1 MPIEPSHQTVR
12 LSRGKHSSPAQGVCV
27 MELASMLAGESFS
40 DRPSCVDPVVGGLL
54 RANNDSVDGERR
66 QDLYRLAAEVV
77 GSASTIEVER
87 ARAARCLAFASEH
100 RTRSRWGRRRPP
112 ALAAHLGSDAPG
124 VLAVRSLGR
133 IDDHAHQELLG
144 FIGELL
150 AIGRPAQEAAGLSRK
165 PTLERLPL
173 RSVPVDGSTTQGD
186 GSDASGIARNPRIR
200 STTR

>member
-1 MPIEPSHQTVR
+1 MPNAPSHQTVR

-27 MELASMLAGESFS
+27 MELASMLAGETFS
-40 DRPSCVDPVVGGLL
+40 DRPACVDPVIGGLL
-54 RANNDSVDGERR
+54 RAYNDSVDGERR

-77 GSASTIEVER
+77 GSASTVDVER
-87 ARAARCLAFASEH
+87 ARAARCLTFANAH

-112 ALAAHLGSDAPG
+112 VLAAHLGSDAPG

-133 IDDHAHQELLG
+133 IDDQAHAELMD
-144 FIGELL
+144 FVAELL
-150 AIGRPAQEAAGLSRK
+150 AIGRLDQDAAGFSRK

-173 RSVPVDGSTTQGD
+173 RSVPVAVSTTQGE
-186 GSDASGIARNPRIR
+186 GSEALGMARNSRSR

>member
-1 MPIEPSHQTVR
+1 MPSETSHQTVR

-40 DRPSCVDPVVGGLL
+40 DRPSCVDPVIGGLL
-54 RANNDSVDGERR
+54 RAYNDSVDGERR

-87 ARAARCLAFASEH
+87 ARAARCLAFANAH
-100 RTRSRWGRRRPP
+100 RAHSRWGRRRPP

-133 IDDHAHQELLG
+133 IDDRAHAELMA
-144 FIGELL
+144 FVVELL
-150 AIGRPAQEAAGLSRK
+150 AIGRPAQEAGFSRK
-165 PTLERLPL
+165 PTLEPLPL
-173 RSVPVDGSTTQGD
+173 RNVPVVVSTTHGD
-186 GSDASGIARNPRIR
+186 GSDASGMARNSRIR

>member
-1 MPIEPSHQTVR
+1 
-12 LSRGKHSSPAQGVCV
+12 

-40 DRPSCVDPVVGGLL
+40 DRPSCVDPVIGGLL
-54 RANNDSVDGERR
+54 RAYNDSVDGERR

-87 ARAARCLAFASEH
+87 ARAARCLAFANQH
-100 RTRSRWGRRRPP
+100 RSRSRWGRRRPP

-133 IDDHAHQELLG
+133 IDEHAHLELLA

-150 AIGRPAQEAAGLSRK
+150 AIGRGPQEEGLMRK

-173 RSVPVDGSTTQGD
+173 RNVPVAVSTTQGE
-186 GSDASGIARNPRIR
+186 GSDASGMTRNSRSR
-200 STTR
+200 STIR

>member
-1 MPIEPSHQTVR
+1 MPTEPSHQTVR

-27 MELASMLAGESFS
+27 MELASMLAGESFT
-40 DRPSCVDPVVGGLL
+40 DRPSCVDPVIGGLL
-54 RANNDSVDGERR
+54 RAYNDSVDGERR

-77 GSASTIEVER
+77 GSASTLEVER
-87 ARAARCLAFASEH
+87 ARAARCLSFATEH

-133 IDDHAHQELLG
+133 IDEHAHNTLMD
-144 FIGELL
+144 FVGELL
-150 AIGRPAQEAAGLSRK
+150 ALGQPDQVDGLMRK

-173 RSVPVDGSTTQGD
+173 RNVPVDVSTTHGE
-186 GSDASGIARNPRIR
+186 GSEASGIARN
-200 STTR
+200 

>member
-1 MPIEPSHQTVR
+1 MPIEPTHQTVR

-40 DRPSCVDPVVGGLL
+40 DRPSCVDPVIGGLL
-54 RANNDSVDGERR
+54 RAYNDSVDGERR
-66 QDLYRLAAEVV
+66 QDLYRLAAQVV

-87 ARAARCLAFASEH
+87 ARAARCLAFANEH
-100 RTRSRWGRRRPP
+100 RSRSRWGRRRPP

-133 IDDHAHQELLG
+133 IDDEAHRQVMA

-150 AIGRPAQEAAGLSRK
+150 AIGRPLQEAGLMRK

-173 RSVPVDGSTTQGD
+173 RKVPVDVSTTHRD
-186 GSDASGIARNPRIR
+186 GSEASGIARNSRIR